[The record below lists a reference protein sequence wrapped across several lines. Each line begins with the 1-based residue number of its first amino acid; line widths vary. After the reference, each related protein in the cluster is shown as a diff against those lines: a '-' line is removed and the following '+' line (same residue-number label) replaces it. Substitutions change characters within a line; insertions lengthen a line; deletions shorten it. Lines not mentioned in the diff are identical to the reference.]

1 MFLKIKSKIEKEL
14 RRYADSLD
22 KTYRL
27 SSLSPLLLKSI
38 KEFILRDGKRVRPVL
53 FCIGYLGYAKKVTT
67 PGLYR
72 SCLAL
77 ELLHDFM
84 LVHDDII
91 DKSSTRRGKPSMH
104 AQLNRHLKK
113 YKNIKFSGADLAIVT
128 GDVMYALAMDAFFAV
143 KENPV
148 RKERALRKLIA
159 AALFTGS
166 GEFIELLL
174 GAKPIEK
181 VTQADIYK
189 IYDYKTANYTFSSPL
204 VMGATLA
211 GAKENEIKK
220 LFNYG
225 IRLGRAFQIKDDL
238 IGTFGKESETGKS
251 NLTDFQEAKK
261 TILVWRAYHK
271 SGAKDKQVIKKLLAG
286 KSARQKD
293 LENMRRIIKDSGAL
307 DYAKS
312 QISGLIKQ
320 AQNLTGALK
329 MRSACRKTLD
339 EFSRK
344 ILSVK

>member
-1 MFLKIKSKIEKEL
+1 MFLKIKLKIEKEL
-14 RRYADSLD
+14 RSYANNLD

-53 FCIGYLGYAKKVTT
+53 FCIGYLGYAKKDT

-72 SCLAL
+72 SALAL

-91 DKSSTRRGKPSMH
+91 DKSLTRRGKPSMH
-104 AQLNRHLKK
+104 ALL
-113 YKNIKFSGADLAIVT
+113 GADLAIVI
-128 GDVMYALAMDAFFAV
+128 GDVIYALALDAFYAV

-148 RKERALRKLIA
+148 RKERALRKLIS
-159 AALFTGS
+159 AALFTAS

-204 VMGATLA
+204 TMGAILA

-225 IRLGRAFQIKDDL
+225 IRLGRAFQIKDDI

-251 NLTDFQEAKK
+251 NFADFESAKK
-261 TILVWRAYHK
+261 TLLIWRAYNK
-271 SGAKDKQVIKKLLAG
+271 SGARDKKIIKEVFAG
-286 KSARQKD
+286 KLTRQEG
-293 LENMRRIIKDSGAL
+293 LEDMRRVIKDSGAL

-312 QISGLIKQ
+312 QINGLIKQ
-320 AQNLTGALK
+320 AQNSIGSLSMRGAW
-329 MRSACRKTLD
+329 RKTLD

-344 ILSVK
+344 MLSLK

>member
-1 MFLKIKSKIEKEL
+1 MKIKSKIEKEL

-53 FCIGYLGYAKKVTT
+53 FCIGYLGYAKKAA

-72 SCLAL
+72 GALAL

-91 DKSSTRRGKPSMH
+91 DKSPTRRGKPSMH
-104 AQLNRHLKK
+104 ALL
-113 YKNIKFSGADLAIVT
+113 GADLAIVT
-128 GDVMYALAMDAFFAV
+128 GDVIYALALDVFCAV

-148 RKERALRKLIA
+148 RKERALRKLIS
-159 AALFTGS
+159 AALFTAS

-174 GAKPIEK
+174 DAKPIEN

-204 VMGATLA
+204 TMGAILA

-220 LFNYG
+220 LLNYG
-225 IRLGRAFQIKDDL
+225 LRLGRAFQIKDDL
-238 IGTFGKESETGKS
+238 IGAFGKESETGKS
-251 NLTDFQEAKK
+251 NFTDFEAAKK
-261 TILVWRAYHK
+261 TLLIWRAYNK
-271 SGAKDKQVIKKLLAG
+271 SGAKDKKIIKEVFAG
-286 KSARQKD
+286 KSTRQEGLK
-293 LENMRRIIKDSGAL
+293 NMRRVIKDSGAL
-307 DYAKS
+307 DYAKN
-312 QISGLIKQ
+312 QINGLIKQ
-320 AQNLTGALK
+320 AQNSIGSLSMRGAW
-329 MRSACRKTLD
+329 RKTLD
-339 EFSRK
+339 EFSKK
-344 ILSVK
+344 ILNVK